1 VAEPSQQT
9 GRCHLLIRGGRI
21 IDGSGGPGYAGDV
34 AVEGDRIAA
43 VGELSAWRADE
54 SIDAAGRVVAPGF
67 IDVHTHD
74 DLAVIDD
81 PGHEAKVSQGVTTVI
96 GGNCGVSLAPIVPP
110 GKLHQLFGLLGAD
123 AAFRYS
129 TLTSYRDAVDK
140 AKPAVNIS
148 LFVGHT
154 TLRAEAMGS
163 DIERPATEAER
174 KAMAERLHVAM
185 GEGALGLSTGL
196 DYPPARQAPTS
207 EIIELARELKAFPGA
222 VYVSHIRNEGE
233 HVLDAVDETL
243 EIGRA
248 ASRMAVISHHK
259 CAGKANYGRSR
270 ETLARIEEA
279 AMNQAVGL
287 DLYPYRASSTVLAME
302 RVRGADSV
310 IVTGSERHPEVAGR
324 TLDDIAR
331 TWECT
336 EEEAVDRL
344 HPAGA
349 VYFSMDEADVERIM
363 AYGKTMI
370 GSDGLPSMDHPHP
383 RLWGTFPRVLG
394 RYVRERGI
402 ISLEQAV
409 YKMTGLSAETFGL
422 LGRGLLAPGNVADII
437 VFDPDTIIDRATF
450 ETPRER
456 SEGILEVLVAGRPV
470 WKAGEPTAERPG
482 GFLARSH

>member
-1 VAEPSQQT
+1 VVNRSQKT

-21 IDGSGGPGYAGDV
+21 IDGTGGPGFTGDL
-34 AVEGDRIAA
+34 AIEGDRIAA
-43 VGELSAWRADE
+43 VGDLSEWRADAVV
-54 SIDAAGRVVAPGF
+54 DAAGLVVAPGF

-96 GGNCGVSLAPIVPP
+96 GGNCGVSLAPLVPP
-110 GKLHQLFGLLGAD
+110 GKLHQLFGLLGED
-123 AAFRYS
+123 AAFRYP

-140 AKPAVNIS
+140 AKPAVNIA

-154 TLRAEAMGS
+154 TLRAEAMDG
-163 DIERPATEAER
+163 DFERPATEAER
-174 KAMAERLHVAM
+174 MAMAERLREAM

-196 DYPPARQAPTS
+196 DYPPARQAPTE
-207 EIIELARELKAFPGA
+207 EIIDLARELKGFPDA

-233 HVLDAVDETL
+233 HVLEAVDETF

-248 ASRMAVISHHK
+248 ASCMAVVSHHK

-270 ETLARIEEA
+270 ETLARIEKA
-279 AMNQAVGL
+279 SQDQPVGL

-310 IVTGSERHPEVAGR
+310 IVTGSDRHPEVAGR
-324 TLDDIAR
+324 RLDAIAR
-331 TWECT
+331 SWRCS
-336 EEEAVDRL
+336 EEEAVKRL

-363 AYGKTMI
+363 AYDKTMI

-394 RYVRERGI
+394 HYVRERGI
-402 ISLEQAV
+402 ISLEQAIH
-409 YKMTGLSAETFGL
+409 KMTGLSAETFGL
-422 LGRGLLAPGNVADII
+422 HGRGVLASGNAADIV
-437 VFDPDTIIDRATF
+437 VFDPQTVRDKATF
-450 ETPRER
+450 EAPRQR
-456 SEGILEVLVAGRPV
+456 SEGIALVFVAGRPV
-470 WKAGEPTAERPG
+470 WDKAGPTAERPG
-482 GFLARSH
+482 GFLSRSL